1 MKKIE
6 KDRLASTKGGMNCFL
21 AGIGFGLSILS
32 QNPFAIASSFI
43 NAYNGKCL

>member
-21 AGIGFGLSILS
+21 AGVALGICFLSM
-32 QNPFAIASSFI
+32 NPYAIASGTL
-43 NAYNGKCL
+43 NAYNTGCM